1 MLSHHLWRV
10 GNYEVHFLFSALLLP
25 HSISRQIKIHLPSK
39 MHFKQSTF
47 SRAIPTHAHTPTHKH
62 LLCIPSTGIYF
73 NCCPS
78 TLRSNKSVVA
88 KLGVA
93 QIILSTTT
101 ACLLR
106 INYSTFII
114 TVTHILRG
122 SKRQLAPLYRTFPPR
137 IQFADGRDRN
147 CCCTFT
153 KILT

>member
-106 INYSTFII
+106 INYSNIHYHCNAYFEGVKETARSTISYFPTTYPI
-114 TVTHILRG
+114 RG
-122 SKRQLAPLYRTFPPR
+122 R
-137 IQFADGRDRN
+137 
-147 CCCTFT
+147 
-153 KILT
+153 